1 MSLTVDQ
8 LVFGAP
14 SMNFEV
20 IEEVFIL
27 IRIRYHD
34 KTSKETQLSDLYR
47 YIVQA
52 IGETK
57 EYYMDRK
64 PGFRV
69 LCGSI

>member
-20 IEEVFIL
+20 IEEVFML
-27 IRIRYHD
+27 IRIRHHD
-34 KTSKETQLSDLYR
+34 KTSKETQLSDLYG

-57 EYYMDRK
+57 EFYTGRK